1 MPDFPISIYHNG
13 GTGEVLTLHC
23 HGDFEIL
30 RVSSGTCVFRIGGE
44 SLHAQPGDILFV
56 NPYEFHFGAVE
67 PGESVT
73 YEAIVYERH
82 LLEPITLH
90 ADYNRFIRPLLE
102 GRLRL
107 PHRLEPA
114 TELARRVGVL
124 IGEILS
130 EYHEKPLGFEW
141 MIRTNLEKIVVLLT
155 RHQPEGAGNRPL
167 SAEQRL
173 GRDLAPLFARI
184 AENPAAPLSTR
195 EAAALVRMSPYHF
208 CRRFKS
214 FSGQPFLTFLNRYRI
229 NEAERLLRSTDLT
242 ITEIAERVG
251 FCNIHYFDR
260 VFRACRG
267 LAPSRLRE
275 ADRTNEACRT
285 GVPVRPAGSIHAGK
299 AGQSGGSGLACE
311 SD

>member
-1 MPDFPISIYHNG
+1 MHEPLPVIERHEIPDFPISIYHNG

-30 RVSSGTCVFRIGGE
+30 RVTTGACVFRIGGE
-44 SLHAQPGDILFV
+44 SYHAGPGEILFV

-90 ADYNRFIRPLLE
+90 PDYHRFIRPLLE

-107 PHRLEPA
+107 PHRLEP
-114 TELARRVGVL
+114 ESEPARRVGVL
-124 IGEILS
+124 IEEILS
-130 EYHEKPLGFEW
+130 EYREKPLGHEW

-155 RHQPEGAGNRPL
+155 RLQPESDQTRSL
-167 SAEQRL
+167 SAAQRL

-184 AENPAAPLSTR
+184 AENPAQTLSTR

-208 CRRFKS
+208 CRRFKA
-214 FSGQPFLTFLNRYRI
+214 FSGQSFLSFLNRYRI
-229 NEAERLLRSTDLT
+229 NEAERLLRGTDLT
-242 ITEIAERVG
+242 VTEIAERVG

-267 LAPSRLRE
+267 IAPSQLRGT
-275 ADRTNEACRT
+275 DRA
-285 GVPVRPAGSIHAGK
+285 GV
-299 AGQSGGSGLACE
+299 SGRMS
-311 SD
+311 